1 MTDPERP
8 DPTDPAEEPASP
20 DDGSSDL
27 DPLGGSGGPLEA
39 LGGEGGPLGDLLG
52 GGMPDLGSMLDGLS
66 AVQSIQSATY
76 TGTAGGGLVR
86 IVASGRMEVES
97 VTISPEALGD
107 EPDADLVADL
117 VLAALRDLT
126 SQIADA
132 QKQAMGPL
140 GTILGQ

>member
-1 MTDPERP
+1 MTDHP
-8 DPTDPAEEPASP
+8 DDSP
-20 DDGSSDL
+20 DIDDVELL
-27 DPLGGSGGPLEA
+27 DPLEAFGADDGPLA
-39 LGGEGGPLGDLLG
+39 GILGG
-52 GGMPDLGSMLDGLS
+52 GGMPDLGSMLDGLT
-66 AVQSIQSATY
+66 AVQSIQSAAY

-97 VTISPEALGD
+97 VTISPEAFGD

-126 SQIADA
+126 TQIADA

-140 GTILGQ
+140 GSILGQ